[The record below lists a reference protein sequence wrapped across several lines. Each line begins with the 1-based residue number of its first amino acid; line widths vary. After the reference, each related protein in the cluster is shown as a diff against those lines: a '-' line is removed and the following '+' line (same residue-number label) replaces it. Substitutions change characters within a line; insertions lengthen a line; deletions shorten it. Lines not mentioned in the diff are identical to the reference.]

1 VPQILEASSYMSTPE
16 SAKDAPEAIVAPS
29 EPPFGG
35 PIGEINANLESLR
48 DFVDTLGE
56 FLASK
61 RAESISAHEAVLI
74 PLLLAL
80 DETPELPEN
89 PAVPKLTAKQ
99 REALQQRFPDAGKA
113 EVTRNPSGG
122 VSITLQLKDGH
133 DPGEAVRD
141 VIRAMGRTQMLYSSS
156 LMNLASA
163 VELFFSKLLHLYFA
177 RHPEAIGT
185 KEKSFSFDDLS
196 AFGSIADAR
205 AHYVLSRIEDL
216 LRGSLAD
223 WLGYARSSIKLSM
236 GYLKEDLTSL
246 EETFQRRNL
255 VVHNSGRV
263 NSIYLSKV
271 SEEFRKRV
279 KVGDDLSP
287 DREYLHRSIDMWE
300 RACLLIGA
308 ELWKQLAPDDAERA
322 GVLTNIAFKHLK
334 AGRWR
339 IAESLSD
346 FIMRDKHMPESA
358 LTSAQLN
365 YWQARKRCG
374 QWESVRDEVERA
386 DYSAKS
392 DLYQLA
398 RLSLL
403 ERNDDFF
410 SLLPRA
416 LQSGALDRSELTEWP
431 VFADV
436 RGDERYREYA
446 PEATGSKPKRRR
458 AAKRVAKR
466 VSSNDA

>member
-1 VPQILEASSYMSTPE
+1 MTKPE
-16 SAKDAPEAIVAPS
+16 SGKHVPDASARPA

-35 PIGEINANLESLR
+35 PIDEINANLESLR
-48 DFVDTLGE
+48 DFVDTLGS

-61 RAESISAHEAVLI
+61 REESFSAHQDVLM
-74 PLLLAL
+74 PLILAMDDASGL
-80 DETPELPEN
+80 TDKIG
-89 PAVPKLTAKQ
+89 VPKLTEEQ
-99 REALQQRFPDAGKA
+99 RAAIEKRVPISGKA
-113 EVTRNPSGG
+113 EASLTPDGG
-122 VSITLQLKDGH
+122 VSITLQLPEGH
-133 DPGEAVRD
+133 NPGEAVRD
-141 VIRAMGRTQMLYSSS
+141 VIRAVGRTQMLYSSS
-156 LMNLASA
+156 LMNLASS

-185 KEKSFSFDDLS
+185 KEKIFSVDDLS

-223 WLGYARSSIKLSM
+223 WLTYARSSIKLSM
-236 GYLKEDLTSL
+236 GYLRDDLALL

-255 VVHNSGRV
+255 VVHNGGRV

-271 SEEFRKRV
+271 SDEFRAAA
-279 KVGDDLSP
+279 KVGDDISP
-287 DREYLHRSIDMWE
+287 DRTYLDRSIDAWE

-308 ELWKQLAPDDAERA
+308 ELWKQLAPNDAERA

-346 FIMRDKHMPESA
+346 FTMRDRQMPESS

-365 YWQARKRCG
+365 YWQARKRNG
-374 QWESVRDEVERA
+374 QWESVREEVENA
-386 DYSAKS
+386 DYSAKG

-403 ERNDDFF
+403 ELHDDFF
-410 SLLPRA
+410 ALLPRA
-416 LQSGALDRSELTEWP
+416 LQSGALKRDELVEWP
-431 VFADV
+431 VFADI
-436 RGDERYREYA
+436 RGDARYVEYA
-446 PEATGSKPKRRR
+446 PNSNSQKPKRRR
-458 AAKRVAKR
+458 TAKRVARPKGQ
-466 VSSNDA
+466 SDA